1 MNEWEGPTVNGV
13 GWVPMTNQHQL
24 ADYYVS
30 GSKNRTTRSNEFGK
44 LADKA
49 TAIFSIEIIQ
59 ITENVGTGETNV
71 LVSKLHLIDMPG
83 CEVLTEDPESLRV
96 KEGST
101 LNKSILAL
109 NTLFKDLH

>member
-1 MNEWEGPTVNGV
+1 
-13 GWVPMTNQHQL
+13 
-24 ADYYVS
+24 VS

-49 TAIFSIEIIQ
+49 AGMFSIEIIQ

-101 LNKSILAL
+101 LNKAMLSL
-109 NTLFKDLH
+109 NTLFKDLSQNQHGDFIYYDGSAVT

>member
-1 MNEWEGPTVNGV
+1 M
-13 GWVPMTNQHQL
+13 
-24 ADYYVS
+24 
-30 GSKNRTTRSNEFGK
+30 
-44 LADKA
+44 
-49 TAIFSIEIIQ
+49 FSIEIIQ

-101 LNKSILAL
+101 LNKAILSL
-109 NTLFKDLH
+109 NTLFKDLS

>member
-1 MNEWEGPTVNGV
+1 M
-13 GWVPMTNQHQL
+13 
-24 ADYYVS
+24 S
-30 GSKNRTTRSNEFGK
+30 
-44 LADKA
+44 DKA
-49 TAIFSIEIIQ
+49 SSMFSIEITQ

-109 NTLFKDLH
+109 NTLFKDLSQN